1 MEEDL
6 VTTRHTDEEIS
17 IVIRDL
23 MGPSSS
29 SAVSKALY
37 AYLSIG
43 EQFYQDSQK
52 LMGKISCFEMQ
63 IRRPYFHVKP
73 LDTNQLDNWH
83 AYLNFAET
91 YGDFDWVGEIL
102 GFWFSLGFV
111 PFLFTI
117 KTFSFFSIAGY

>member
-6 VTTRHTDEEIS
+6 VPKRHTDDEIS

-29 SAVSKALY
+29 LAVSKALH

-43 EQFYQDSQK
+43 EQFYQVSRQ
-52 LMGKISCFEMQ
+52 LMEKISCFETH
-63 IRRPYFHVKP
+63 IRRSYFHVNT

-83 AYLNFAET
+83 AYLSFAET
-91 YGDFDWVGEIL
+91 YGDFDWVRSI
-102 GFWFSLGFV
+102 
-111 PFLFTI
+111 PFF
-117 KTFSFFSIAGY
+117 